1 MVTYDFESSYWTMT
15 FLAPS
20 GDLMGCAVRQTMFN
34 SNMIRITLAL
44 PLNSVTETDVYNRR
58 KS

>member
-1 MVTYDFESSYWTMT
+1 MT